1 MKSTKG
7 TIQMS
12 ATTLSTANS
21 IDFDSLVTRSTNGER
36 ITVKHLA
43 REFKMKSP
51 DLKKA
56 LVDHFGSRI
65 QFKRGRTGGIVFTA

>member
-1 MKSTKG
+1 MT
-7 TIQMS
+7 
-12 ATTLSTANS
+12 ATMLSTAKTN
-21 IDFDSLVTRSTNGER
+21 IDFTSLVTRSSTER
-36 ITVKHLA
+36 LTVKHLA

-51 DLKKA
+51 DMKKA

>member
-1 MKSTKG
+1 MT
-7 TIQMS
+7 
-12 ATTLSTANS
+12 ATMLLTAKTN
-21 IDFDSLVTRSTNGER
+21 IDFAALVTRSSTER
-36 ITVKHLA
+36 LTVKHLA

-51 DLKKA
+51 DMKKA

>member
-1 MKSTKG
+1 MT
-7 TIQMS
+7 
-12 ATTLSTANS
+12 ATMLLTAKTN
-21 IDFDSLVTRSTNGER
+21 IDFTSLVTRSSTER
-36 ITVKHLA
+36 LTVKHLA

-51 DLKKA
+51 DMKKA

>member
-1 MKSTKG
+1 M
-7 TIQMS
+7 
-12 ATTLSTANS
+12 LSTAKTN
-21 IDFDSLVTRSTNGER
+21 IDFTSLVTRSSTER
-36 ITVKHLA
+36 LTVKHLA

-51 DLKKA
+51 DMKKA

>member
-1 MKSTKG
+1 M
-7 TIQMS
+7 
-12 ATTLSTANS
+12 LLTAKTN
-21 IDFDSLVTRSTNGER
+21 IDFTSLVTRSSTER
-36 ITVKHLA
+36 LTVKHLA

-51 DLKKA
+51 DMKKA

>member
-1 MKSTKG
+1 MA
-7 TIQMS
+7 
-12 ATTLSTANS
+12 ATMLSTAKTN
-21 IDFDSLVTRSTNGER
+21 IDFASLVTRSATER
-36 ITVKHLA
+36 LTVKHLS

-51 DLKKA
+51 DMKKA

>member
-1 MKSTKG
+1 MA
-7 TIQMS
+7 
-12 ATTLSTANS
+12 ATMLSTAKTN
-21 IDFDSLVTRSTNGER
+21 IDFAALVTRSSTER
-36 ITVKHLA
+36 LTVKHLA

-51 DLKKA
+51 DMKKA

>member
-1 MKSTKG
+1 MT
-7 TIQMS
+7 T
-12 ATTLSTANS
+12 ATLSTPNTNTR
-21 IDFDSLVTRSTNGER
+21 IDFAALVSRAQGGER

-43 REFKMKSP
+43 REFKMKAP

-56 LVDHFGSRI
+56 LVSHFGARI

>member
-1 MKSTKG
+1 M
-7 TIQMS
+7 
-12 ATTLSTANS
+12 TTTMLSTAKTN
-21 IDFDSLVTRSTNGER
+21 IDFAALVTRSATER
-36 ITVKHLA
+36 LTVKHLA

-51 DLKKA
+51 DMKKA

>member
-1 MKSTKG
+1 M
-7 TIQMS
+7 
-12 ATTLSTANS
+12 TTTMLSTAKTN
-21 IDFDSLVTRSTNGER
+21 IDFTSLVTRSSTER
-36 ITVKHLA
+36 LTVKHLA

-51 DLKKA
+51 DMKKA

>member
-1 MKSTKG
+1 MT
-7 TIQMS
+7 T
-12 ATTLSTANS
+12 TTLSTPN
-21 IDFDSLVTRSTNGER
+21 TNINFTDIVSRAQGGER

-43 REFKMKSP
+43 REFKMKAP

-56 LVDHFGSRI
+56 LVSHFGARI

>member
-1 MKSTKG
+1 MT
-7 TIQMS
+7 T
-12 ATTLSTANS
+12 TTLSTPNTNTR
-21 IDFDSLVTRSTNGER
+21 IDFTALVSRAQSGER

-56 LVDHFGSRI
+56 LVSHFGARI
-65 QFKRGRTGGIVFTA
+65 TFKRGRTGGIVFTA

>member
-1 MKSTKG
+1 MT
-7 TIQMS
+7 
-12 ATTLSTANS
+12 ATMLLTAKTN
-21 IDFDSLVTRSTNGER
+21 IDFAALVTRSTTER
-36 ITVKHLA
+36 LTVKHLA

-51 DLKKA
+51 DMKKA